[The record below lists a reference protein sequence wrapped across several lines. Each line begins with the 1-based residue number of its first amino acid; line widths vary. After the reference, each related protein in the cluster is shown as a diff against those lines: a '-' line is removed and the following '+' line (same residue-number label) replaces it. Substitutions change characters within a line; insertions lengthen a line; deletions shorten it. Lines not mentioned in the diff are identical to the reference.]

1 MNSSNADSVTVSIK
15 WGKKIY
21 ENISIDK
28 NVAISELQSKI
39 YELTSVPIA
48 RQKLMS
54 KAWKGILKE
63 DSQRNQFSG
72 LQNGSTLMLMGSA
85 EVVTKPKEETIFL
98 EDLTSKNIAELGV
111 VYPAGLKNLGNTCF
125 MNATM
130 QCLRP
135 VKEFREALEQHSSS
149 MSQDLEQNV
158 TIATQR
164 LYKELESSLESLTP
178 SIFVSVLR
186 QAYPQFAQ
194 QMPRGQGYM
203 QQDSEEFLSTLLSTL
218 SRTLVRPVG
227 LSSIAPAKNVIQALF
242 GLELNETLTCLESDM
257 EPKIEKK
264 EDALKLV
271 CNITIKTNLVAEG
284 IRIGLAGVIEKHS
297 DVLGRNA
304 QWKKEIRVNRLPKY
318 LCVQFM
324 RFFWKLTPDSQDHTG
339 VKCKMLR
346 PITFPQVLDAYE
358 FCSDELQ
365 ATLRVAREKN
375 AEKILNEFRESD
387 EKGAEEEK
395 NAVEDMD
402 MEDVA
407 ALEAAKSM
415 SLGLKPSGIGLPVD
429 FQGNY
434 ELFAILTH
442 KGRSAD
448 SGHYMAWVH
457 HKGGELRL
465 CSSHVKCLRDELCR

>member
-21 ENISIDK
+21 EDISVDK
-28 NVAISELQSKI
+28 NAAISELQSKI

-178 SIFVSVLR
+178 SIFVSVRIL
-186 QAYPQFAQ
+186 QLDG
-194 QMPRGQGYM
+194 GQNV
-203 QQDSEEFLSTLLSTL
+203 
-218 SRTLVRPVG
+218 TLVRCRFYVKRI
-227 LSSIAPAKNVIQALF
+227 LSL
-242 GLELNETLTCLESDM
+242 
-257 EPKIEKK
+257 
-264 EDALKLV
+264 
-271 CNITIKTNLVAEG
+271 
-284 IRIGLAGVIEKHS
+284 
-297 DVLGRNA
+297 RN
-304 QWKKEIRVNRLPKY
+304 
-318 LCVQFM
+318 
-324 RFFWKLTPDSQDHTG
+324 
-339 VKCKMLR
+339 
-346 PITFPQVLDAYE
+346 
-358 FCSDELQ
+358 
-365 ATLRVAREKN
+365 
-375 AEKILNEFRESD
+375 
-387 EKGAEEEK
+387 
-395 NAVEDMD
+395 
-402 MEDVA
+402 
-407 ALEAAKSM
+407 
-415 SLGLKPSGIGLPVD
+415 
-429 FQGNY
+429 
-434 ELFAILTH
+434 
-442 KGRSAD
+442 
-448 SGHYMAWVH
+448 
-457 HKGGELRL
+457 
-465 CSSHVKCLRDELCR
+465 KCLVGRDTCSK